1 MTDWQ
6 DAPADYPVRDGCVYL
21 VVDPEGGPVR
31 SFPRDRAY
39 EYARNTGG
47 VVAKLTVYT
56 DTPEEA
62 R

>member
-1 MTDWQ
+1 MSEWLDM
-6 DAPADYPVRDGCVYL
+6 PADYPVRDGWVYL
-21 VVDPEGGPVR
+21 VVDPQGGPVQ
-31 SFPRDRAY
+31 SFPRERAY

-56 DTPEEA
+56 DNPEEA